1 MNNKTVKP
9 ILLVLKDLARVT
21 ETNSTAQPIGYSF
34 PYGGTQF
41 GDYNDLGD
49 GRSAL
54 VAWDYESSLS
64 NIDSFKGI
72 EFILK
77 GNMTTVFTPEGLDGK
92 LEFSSLENIHYMSER
107 LHAQGLPTELF
118 RFRSNIAGI
127 QIQLIRP
134 TILRV
139 GTFQYLY
146 KHHPNL
152 IRPCLEH
159 LLSRTD
165 YSNITTMFSAIVKGY
180 RDIADKWEDLRFVHG
195 CLNTDNVCAI
205 PCAIDLS
212 SSYIANESESDKCT
226 ELDVQGRYSLSN
238 QKTAIVTALQTYHF
252 CIESELD
259 MYNEDNL
266 RKDWDRW

>member
-1 MNNKTVKP
+1 M
-9 ILLVLKDLARVT
+9 LVLKDLARVT
-21 ETNSTAQPIGYSF
+21 ETNFTAKPIGYSF

-54 VAWDYESSLS
+54 VAWDYKEDFP
-64 NIDSFKGI
+64 NMNSFKGI

-92 LEFSSLENIHYMSER
+92 LESSSLENIHYMSER

-118 RFRSNIAGI
+118 RFRSNIAGT
-127 QIQLIRP
+127 QIQLMRP

-146 KHHPNL
+146 KHRPDL
-152 IRPCLEH
+152 IRPCLEQ
-159 LLSRTD
+159 LLSRTNYD
-165 YSNITTMFSAIVKGY
+165 NLTTMFSAIVKGY
-180 RDIADKWEDLRFVHG
+180 RDMADKWEEIGFVHG
-195 CLNTDNVCAI
+195 CLNTDNVCAV

-212 SSYIANESESDKCT
+212 SSYIASKSESDKCT
-226 ELDVQGRYSLSN
+226 ELDVQGRYNLHN
-238 QKTAIVTALQTYHF
+238 QKQAIYKALQTYHF

-259 MYNEDNL
+259 MYNADNL
-266 RKDWDRW
+266 RQDWNRW